1 MDIRIIKSDEQ
12 YREYL
17 TEVERL
23 AGEDPDPA
31 SADGARLELLAKLVE
46 DYEKGAFLFAKP
58 DPVEAVLFRMEQ
70 QNLRQK
76 DIALLLGGKNRA
88 SEILARKRPLSLGMI
103 RSLHEKLG
111 IPAALLIREPDLDRR
126 EDLFPQ
132 DTGKFDA
139 ALDLIVNR
147 GWSTSKSEAVHLW
160 QRLLSERPGTPAFLK
175 HTMNFGRD
183 NKTNLVNVWLWLARI
198 RAVADAQRE
207 VQARFEKSALNDEL
221 IRYVT
226 RLSWMPDGPL
236 SAIRFLQ
243 ERGIIVVIEPHLP
256 ATHLDGA
263 AMLSSDGTP
272 VIGLT
277 LREDRLDNFW
287 FTLTHELVHAWKHL
301 TVGGVRAIADE
312 KIERA
317 EEEEG
322 IEKEANQLAAEILIP
337 RAHWKRSRAF
347 LRPSGSS
354 IQELANQL
362 QVNPAIVAGRVRHE
376 RKNFALFAKLVGY
389 RQVRSLFPALRWS

>member
-1 MDIRIIKSDEQ
+1 MDIRIIKTDEQ
-12 YREYL
+12 NQDYL
-17 TEVERL
+17 AEVARL
-23 AGEDPDPA
+23 AAEDPDPA
-31 SADGARLELLAKLVE
+31 SAEGGRLELLAKLVE
-46 DYEKGAFLFAKP
+46 DYEKGTFLFAKP
-58 DPVEAVLFRMEQ
+58 DPIDALLFRMEQ
-70 QNLRQK
+70 QSLRQK
-76 DIALLLGGKNRA
+76 DIAKLLGGKNRA
-88 SEILARKRPLSLGMI
+88 SEILSRKRPLSLAMI

-111 IPAALLIREPDLDRR
+111 IPASLLIREPDLHRR
-126 EDLFPQ
+126 DERLVAETSDF
-132 DTGKFDA
+132 DT
-139 ALDLIVNR
+139 ALDLIVSR
-147 GWSTSKSEAVHLW
+147 GWSSSKSEAAHLW
-160 QRLLSERPGTPAFLK
+160 QRLISERPGTPAFLK
-175 HTMNFGRD
+175 HTMTFGRN

-207 VQARFEKSALNDEL
+207 VQARFEKSALTDEL

-236 SAIRFLQ
+236 SAIRFLE

-263 AMLSSDGTP
+263 AMLSSSGTP

-301 TVGGVRAIADE
+301 TLGGVRAIADE

-317 EEEEG
+317 EEDDG

-337 RAHWKRSRAF
+337 RANWKRSRAY

-354 IQELANQL
+354 IEELANQL
-362 QVNPAIVAGRVRHE
+362 QVHRAIVAGRVRHE

-389 RQVRSLFPALRWS
+389 RQVRSLFPQLRWS